1 MFYYASGGEWKIE
14 KTRWIAR
21 YFLLYPFCVLSLCL
35 FPSQHLLSKCFA
47 HLWHSQTP
55 ISGIFYQANLL
66 MLMDGCHAHIWL
78 KKPASIWTKSPD
90 LATHTNNLDTAK
102 WLPPLCRWK
111 DEEDFSWMPNGE
123 AMPCCGWNSLY
134 YESELMSLTGYS
146 SGLPGKALVKFPFAP
161 RFILHYG
168 KPCFPSTG
176 TLRGFVGS
184 KW

>member
-1 MFYYASGGEWKIE
+1 MNCEVFPLISLLRPFVVSLPFTASSVQV
-14 KTRWIAR
+14 
-21 YFLLYPFCVLSLCL
+21 FCSSLA
-35 FPSQHLLSKCFA
+35 FTYTDFWNLLSGKSVDVNGW
-47 HLWHSQTP
+47 LPRT
-55 ISGIFYQANLL
+55 Y
-66 MLMDGCHAHIWL
+66 WL
-78 KKPASIWTKSPD
+78 KKPASIWNKSPD

-123 AMPCCGWNSLY
+123 AMPCCRWNSLY

-168 KPCFPSTG
+168 KPYFPSTG